1 MSAGG
6 SADLVAAAR
15 AGDEDAFARLVAP
28 HRGELH
34 ALCYRMLGSVHD
46 AEDAVQESL
55 LRAWRGLGRFEQRS
69 SPRRW
74 LHTITTNVCLDA
86 IAARRRRIR
95 VLPQGSGTP
104 PTAPDAPLGEPLP
117 ATTWIEPYPD
127 GPLDVP
133 DGRATPEARYE
144 HRESLEL
151 AFVAALQHLPPR
163 QRAVLILREVLGFSA
178 AEVAE
183 ALDTSVASV
192 NSLLQR
198 ARRSADERLP
208 ERSQQ
213 ATLRALGDDGLRD
226 LVRRFA
232 DAFES
237 GDLEAILALLSDDVV
252 FAMPPWGEWYRGRD
266 AVGDSWL
273 MPGGPPPRLRYVPT
287 TANGQIALGTYAID
301 AAAGAYLPIALD
313 VLTLDETGDGIR
325 EVFAFRDTALFP
337 AFGLPASVPA

>member
-1 MSAGG
+1 MTEGTAE
-6 SADLVAAAR
+6 LVAAAR
-15 AGDEDAFARLVAP
+15 DGDEDAFARLVAP

-46 AEDAVQESL
+46 AEDALQEAL
-55 LRAWRGLGRFEQRS
+55 LRAWRGLARFEGRS

-74 LHTITTNVCLDA
+74 LHAITTNVCLDA
-86 IAARRRRIR
+86 VAARRRRFRI
-95 VLPQGSGTP
+95 LPPDAGRP
-104 PTAPDAPLGEPLP
+104 PTAPGSPIGEPLP
-117 ATTWIEPYPD
+117 AVTWIDPYPD
-127 GPLDVP
+127 DQLDVP

-151 AFVAALQHLPPR
+151 AFVAALQHLPAR

-178 AEVAE
+178 AEVAD
-183 ALDTSVASV
+183 ALDVSVPSV

-208 ERSQQ
+208 QRSQQ

-226 LVRRFA
+226 LVERFV
-232 DAFES
+232 DAFER
-237 GDLEAILALLSDDVV
+237 GDLDAILDLLSDDVV
-252 FAMPPWGEWYRGRD
+252 FAMPPWGEWYRGRE

-287 TANGQIALGTYAID
+287 RANAQIALGTYALD
-301 AAAGAYLPIALD
+301 PAHGAYLPVALD
-313 VLTLDETGDGIR
+313 VLTLRADGR
-325 EVFAFRDTALFP
+325 EITEVLAFRDTALFP
-337 AFGLPASVPA
+337 RFGLPPIVRG